1 MEVLDVVHSSGAY
14 FMTEGN
20 NSYRTWEE
28 ETPMSCTGSKYDCT
42 VIMVTFAYVVNG
54 IFLLRNLEVWG
65 QFVQVRGVRALSVAT
80 QI

>member
-14 FMTEGN
+14 FMTEGS
-20 NSYRTWEE
+20 NSYMGGRNTNELH
-28 ETPMSCTGSKYDCT
+28 GSKYDCT
-42 VIMVTFAYVVNG
+42 VIMVTFDYVVNG

>member
-14 FMTEGN
+14 IMTEGN
-20 NSYRTWEE
+20 NSYMGGRNTNELH
-28 ETPMSCTGSKYDCT
+28 KYNCT
-42 VIMVTFAYVVNG
+42 VTIMVTFAYVVNG
-54 IFLLRNLEVWG
+54 LCLLRNLEVWG

>member
-14 FMTEGN
+14 FMTEGS
-20 NSYRTWEE
+20 NSYMGGRNTNELHGLQVWLY
-28 ETPMSCTGSKYDCT
+28 SNHG
-42 VIMVTFAYVVNG
+42 ITFDYVVNG